1 MKFEEMYQQMC
12 DKLKSQLTADNTEMI
27 QELKQGLD
35 NLKSAHESVV
45 EENSKLKDKIV
56 DQVKFTSFKEDL
68 REDPAG
74 QPLTVD
80 EALAQALK
88 NLK

>member
-1 MKFEEMYQQMC
+1 MKFEEKYQQMC
-12 DKLKSQLTADNTEMI
+12 DKLKSQLTADNTEVI

-35 NLKSAHESVV
+35 DLKSAHESVV

-68 REDPAG
+68 REDPTG

-80 EALAQALK
+80 EALALAIKQLQ
-88 NLK
+88 